1 MTRQH
6 KFPQIDYD
14 EATGELKEIY
24 DDIQATMRAPWVAY
38 FCRVLALFPSYL
50 PLAWHAAR
58 PNFTTRYA
66 ERAADALR
74 EQSLFPDTAPPDLRP
89 VLKDLGWDDA
99 QIDEVRQA
107 LDALNYGNPK
117 FLLLITAWAEA
128 FQNRRAGGAS
138 LSPEDA
144 AVIPRGVPEGVAP
157 LHLVDPATAS
167 PEVQELFERVK
178 ALHMYHGISSDYRV
192 LANWPGFLRVSLEH
206 ALSPVVPTAEY
217 DLKCRDLLIRARAL
231 VGDFPSA
238 AGISADALAD
248 SCSPLEI
255 AALTGLLTM
264 YQQFVITVTVDMI
277 HLKRA
282 LDGPEAAVASPFPI
296 A

>member
-1 MTRQH
+1 MGRQQ

-38 FCRVLALFPSYL
+38 FCRVLALFPDYL
-50 PLAWHAAR
+50 PLAWRAAQ

-74 EQSLFPDTAPPDLRP
+74 DQSLFPDTTPPDLRP

-99 QIDEVRQA
+99 QIGEVRRA

-117 FLLLITAWAEA
+117 YLLLITAWAEA
-128 FQNRRAGGAS
+128 FQDRLAGGAS
-138 LSPEDA
+138 LSPEDSA
-144 AVIPRGVPEGVAP
+144 LLPPGLPDGVAP
-157 LHLVDPATAS
+157 LHLVDPATAT
-167 PEVQELFERVK
+167 PEVQALFTRVK
-178 ALHMYHGISSDYRV
+178 ELHLYHGISSDYRV
-192 LANWPGFLRVSLEH
+192 LASWPEFLGV
-206 ALSPVVPTAEY
+206 ALDQVLGPVVPTAEY
-217 DLKCRDLLIRARAL
+217 TLKCRALLIQAREL
-231 VGDFPSA
+231 VRGFPSP
-238 AGISADALAD
+238 AGISPDALAD

-277 HLKRA
+277 HVKRA
-282 LDGPEAAVASPFPI
+282 LDGPEAAAASPFPI
-296 A
+296 P